1 MVTHYLPYFS
11 YVFTFGHLAL
21 TFINDFVAFRVE
33 LICSWKVIPQKG
45 LLEPTLNITCSFDIL
60 LTFVAF
66 LCHIDYANYK
76 FLAMKSSK
84 RKIVLEMTIFG
95 KIRNLLII
103 NDGICL

>member
-33 LICSWKVIPQKG
+33 LIVSSQKG

-66 LCHIDYANYK
+66 LCHIDFANYK